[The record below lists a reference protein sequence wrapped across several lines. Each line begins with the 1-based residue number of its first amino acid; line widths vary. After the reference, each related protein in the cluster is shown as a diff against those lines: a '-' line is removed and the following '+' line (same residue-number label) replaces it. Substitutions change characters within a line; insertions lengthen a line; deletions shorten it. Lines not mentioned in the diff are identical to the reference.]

1 MTKEKKSPAIS
12 RCEAIIQ
19 ARIWSL
25 QEKIEKV
32 KDRWPEDSCGLRW
45 MEKADKYQQEIDE
58 LVEYSEQLKA
68 SGTWMNRAKEAE
80 KTISKQKT
88 MIGEAAKK
96 LYEYG
101 EYTFADNLKYRAGLK
116 L

>member
-1 MTKEKKSPAIS
+1 MTKEKKSPAIN

-32 KDRWPEDSCGLRW
+32 KDRWPEDMYGLRW
-45 MEKADKYQQEIDE
+45 MQKVDKYQEEVDE
-58 LVEYSEQLKA
+58 LVEFSEQLKMSSA
-68 SGTWMNRAKEAE
+68 WMERAKEAE
-80 KTISKQKT
+80 KTIAQQRL